1 MLVVMKHGATSGQI
15 SDVVRAIEDMGYRA
29 RPMPGAQRTTVGLVG
44 NDGRV
49 EESRLSGLD
58 GVLRIIH
65 VSPPYKQVSREWWPE
80 DTIVEL
86 DNGVRIGSEDVAVMA
101 GPCSVESREQ
111 ILETAHRVAAAGAT
125 VLRGG
130 AFKPRTSPY
139 SFQGLGEEGLQ
150 LLARAREET
159 GLAIVTEALD
169 ADSMGLVAEYADIVQ
184 IGTRN
189 MQNYSLLRAAGRA
202 GKPVL
207 LKRGMAATIKEW
219 LLAAE
224 YIVAEGESRVMLCER
239 GVRNFDTHA
248 RNLFDLTAV
257 VTIQELSH
265 LPVVADPSHGTGAR
279 AKVGPMSRAAVATGA
294 DALILEV
301 HPDPASAAS
310 DGQQSLDLDQ
320 FDALMVELHAIAE
333 AIGRRIARA
342 VVQTHG

>member
-224 YIVAEGESRVMLCER
+224 YIVAEGEARVMLCER

-342 VVQTHG
+342 VVQSHG

>member
-1 MLVVMKHGATSGQI
+1 M
-15 SDVVRAIEDMGYRA
+15 
-29 RPMPGAQRTTVGLVG
+29 
-44 NDGRV
+44 
-49 EESRLSGLD
+49 
-58 GVLRIIH
+58 
-65 VSPPYKQVSREWWPE
+65 SREWWPE
-80 DTIVEL
+80 DTIIEL
-86 DNGVRIGSEDVAVMA
+86 DNGVRIGGDDVVVMA

-139 SFQGLGEEGLQ
+139 SFQGLGEEGLR
-150 LLARAREET
+150 LLATAREET

-169 ADSMGLVAEYADIVQ
+169 ADSMSLVAEYADIIQ

-207 LKRGMAATIKEW
+207 LKRGMAATIKEL

-224 YIVAEGESRVMLCER
+224 YIVAEGEPQVMLCER

-257 VTIQELSH
+257 VTIRELSH
-265 LPVVADPSHGTGAR
+265 LPIVADPSHGTGAR
-279 AKVGPMSRAAVATGA
+279 SKVGPMSRASVATGA

-301 HPDPASAAS
+301 HPDPAVAAS
-310 DGQQSLDLDQ
+310 DGQQSLNLDE
-320 FDALMVELHAIAE
+320 FDALMVELQAIAE

-342 VVQTHG
+342 VVPACG